1 MFDYISGTLQTLSLN
16 TCVVD
21 TGGIGWS
28 LNVSA
33 KTAGHLSGQKEVRV
47 YTHLSMGSGDRPNM
61 TLYGFFSPTEREMF
75 LHLLDVSGIGPK
87 VAISILSALEP
98 EELAMCVLAGDAK
111 ALTAAQGL
119 GMKGAQKII
128 LELKDKIAKT
138 TVAAGSVPAAGAATA
153 APSSDLNEAVNAL
166 IVLGYQPQVAA
177 SAVRGVADQ
186 ARDLQDLIRLALKSM
201 GDKK

>member
-1 MFDYISGTLQTLSLN
+1 MFDYISGTLQALSLN
-16 TCVVD
+16 ACVVD

-61 TLYGFFSPTEREMF
+61 TLYGFFSPAEREMF

-138 TVAAGSVPAAGAATA
+138 TVTAGPVSVAGAATA
-153 APSSDLNEAVNAL
+153 PTSDLNEAVNAL

-186 ARDLQDLIRLALKSM
+186 AQDLQDLIRLALKSM